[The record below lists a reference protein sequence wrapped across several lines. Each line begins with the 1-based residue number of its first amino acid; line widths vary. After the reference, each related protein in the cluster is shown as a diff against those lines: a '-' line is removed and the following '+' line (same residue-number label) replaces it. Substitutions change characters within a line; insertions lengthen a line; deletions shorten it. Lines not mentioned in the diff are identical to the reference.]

1 MARPAALKR
10 FPSLRTRPAEG
21 LIVPPELRAR
31 CPALEEDFAVL
42 DRELLPRFQELDRAA
57 LQAQNQF
64 RLEQV
69 LLILGGVLA
78 VVLGALQG
86 ALRGAAWPGVA
97 EALVGGL
104 LAVVGVRTREL
115 RAQRRYLTSRVKAE
129 RLRGEYF
136 RYLGR
141 VGEYAGAD
149 RAKRLAWQVASI
161 YRAKGQP

>member
-1 MARPAALKR
+1 MARPAAFKR
-10 FPSLRTRPAEG
+10 FPALRLRPQQAV
-21 LIVPPELRAR
+21 IVPPELRAR

-42 DRELLPRFQELDRAA
+42 DRELLPRFQELDRTA

-69 LLILGGVLA
+69 VLILGGVVA

-86 ALRGAAWPGVA
+86 ALREAAWPGVV

-115 RAQRRYLTSRVKAE
+115 HAQRRYLTSRVKAE

-136 RYLGR
+136 RFLGR

-149 RAKRLAWQVASI
+149 RNRRLAWQVASI

>member
-1 MARPAALKR
+1 MARPAAFKR
-10 FPSLRTRPAEG
+10 FPTLLLRPQEA
-21 LIVPPELRAR
+21 LIVPPALRAR
-31 CPALEEDFAVL
+31 CSALEEDFAVL
-42 DRELLPRFQELDRAA
+42 DRELLPRFRELDRTA
-57 LQAQNQF
+57 LRAQNQF

-69 LLILGGVLA
+69 VLILGGVLA

-86 ALRGAAWPGVA
+86 ALRDAAWPGVA
-97 EALVGGL
+97 EAVVGGL

-115 RAQRRYLTSRVKAE
+115 HAQRRYLTSRVKAE

-141 VGEYAGAD
+141 VGQYAGVD
-149 RAKRLAWQVASI
+149 RNRRLAGQVASI